1 MATKGSNAKSWSGDL
16 SLKPGPCYTCRN
28 FRGWVRDSATR
39 WAIWCSALDPRM
51 NCVFRDYEHG
61 CWRLEREPGSDD
73 GEPVP
78 AAAMTIRRLYGRN
91 VPGKKG
97 EWVPDY

>member
-1 MATKGSNAKSWSGDL
+1 
-16 SLKPGPCYTCRN
+16 
-28 FRGWVRDSATR
+28 
-39 WAIWCSALDPRM
+39 M